1 MHILSILQLVPVS
14 HSDLSDTVTVT
25 ILFPWQPSLSLWLS
39 DYQCITISYKNVSKQ
54 VKINTHMHAP
64 HTHTHTPVC
73 PGLTALSATCFGC
86 SPFSIPSIDTARLAF
101 AEHTACFAYVTFFMA
116 RPSGTRED
124 TQECRAPLI
133 FAAVWSS
140 LKELCWSLFQRD
152 KSKPSDK
159 VYYLVAR
166 HSIKTYAEAK
176 IKEFVNTLTK
186 CILQGKIYCA
196 GIKLHTVWHLWIISF
211 SYFNNSTNK
220 PVWE

>member
-1 MHILSILQLVPVS
+1 MNAHSEHFTACAGLSLGPLGHCDSDNTLSMTTIAVSVTERLSVYHNILQKCQQ
-14 HSDLSDTVTVT
+14 TG
-25 ILFPWQPSLSLWLS
+25 QN
-39 DYQCITISYKNVSKQ
+39 Q
-54 VKINTHMHAP
+54 
-64 HTHTHTPVC
+64 HTHARTTHTPVC
-73 PGLTALSATCFGC
+73 PGLTVLSAACFGC